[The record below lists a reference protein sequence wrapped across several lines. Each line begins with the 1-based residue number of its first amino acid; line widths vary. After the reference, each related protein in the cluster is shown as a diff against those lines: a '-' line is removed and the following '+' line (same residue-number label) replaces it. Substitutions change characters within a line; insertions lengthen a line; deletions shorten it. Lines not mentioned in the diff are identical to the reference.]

1 MKKKEVIL
9 FVILLVLQ
17 TIIYIFTGMNKPYL
31 HIDEAYSFGLTN
43 YDKIEI
49 QDNPDFYNTW
59 HDREYFEDYLA
70 VQEDEKWDFKPV
82 YENQKNDVHP
92 PLYYL
97 LLRIGMEF
105 TGGHYSKWP
114 GFILN
119 IIAYIFI
126 TIFMYLILKE
136 LLKNDKNANIKAMV
150 LAFVSSITLTAVSN
164 VIYIRMYSLLTLEVL
179 ITTFLHIK
187 LIKKEEIDLKLLIL
201 IGISVL
207 AGVLTHYY
215 YLFYL
220 VPLYLVIF
228 VKYIKEKQIKKLVY
242 YTITMLAAG
251 IISLIIFPYS
261 IKHMFFGYRGQGVME
276 NLKAADLFITGIAQ
290 QINVLNIYAFNN
302 LLYFIVIIIIALWIY
317 TKIRKKEKIKL
328 EKETKN
334 ILIMICVPSIVFVL
348 ITAIASPWHVLRYV
362 VPVCSII
369 FILAIY
375 WIYKLLQKGFSEKI
389 TNIAISLLLCII
401 LASPFIFKLKPEL
414 LYDNMKGFM
423 EKIGG
428 ELNVPTVYFYESG
441 KDRLFDDILTFE
453 KLDNSY
459 ITKDME
465 YTEENIQKIFKG
477 KDTSKGIIILLNQG
491 ENTDNIIDTVKNALD
506 LEKSEYLQRLT
517 YCDAYYVY
525 ND

>member
-1 MKKKEVIL
+1 MNIKAYKRGKLMKKKEVIL

-119 IIAYIFI
+119 IVAYIFI

-136 LLKNDKNANIKAMV
+136 LLKNDKNTNIKAMI
-150 LAFVSSITLTAVSN
+150 LAFVSSITLAAVSN

-187 LIKKEEIDLKLLIL
+187 LIKKEGIDLKLLIL

-261 IKHMFFGYRGQGVME
+261 IKHMFLGYRRQGVME

-302 LLYFIVIIIIALWIY
+302 LLYFIVIIIIAI
-317 TKIRKKEKIKL
+317 EA
-328 EKETKN
+328 
-334 ILIMICVPSIVFVL
+334 IMSHSL
-348 ITAIASPWHVLRYV
+348 
-362 VPVCSII
+362 
-369 FILAIY
+369 FIEANNRAFFFTLA
-375 WIYKLLQKGFSEKI
+375 
-389 TNIAISLLLCII
+389 
-401 LASPFIFKLKPEL
+401 
-414 LYDNMKGFM
+414 
-423 EKIGG
+423 
-428 ELNVPTVYFYESG
+428 
-441 KDRLFDDILTFE
+441 
-453 KLDNSY
+453 
-459 ITKDME
+459 
-465 YTEENIQKIFKG
+465 
-477 KDTSKGIIILLNQG
+477 
-491 ENTDNIIDTVKNALD
+491 
-506 LEKSEYLQRLT
+506 
-517 YCDAYYVY
+517 
-525 ND
+525 